1 MTNIKT
7 QTKTA
12 FGQERIYITD
22 EVQAQAI
29 NQLTGKITVN
39 KKDLAA
45 LAMLGCTINGVV
57 I

>member
-22 EVQAQAI
+22 EVQSQAI
-29 NQLTGKITVN
+29 TQLTGKVTVN

-57 I
+57 L